1 MRVMS
6 MMWACVLVIAAAAEV
21 ADEQTSCPRDPRR
34 HRADAWRG
42 FPYAY
47 QMASEISTDPRPRI
61 CLIDHT
67 HALLSNISHHCL
79 TRVKYLSPTLVW
91 RTIFIFL
98 SEFHLYEY
106 AGEQAC

>member
-21 ADEQTSCPRDPRR
+21 ADERPRR
-34 HRADAWRG
+34 HRGWAGRG
-42 FPYAY
+42 CSYAE
-47 QMASEISTDPRPRI
+47 QMVSEISIDPRPHV
-61 CLIDHT
+61 CLVDHT
-67 HALLSNISHHCL
+67 HALVSNISHHCL